1 MRYILC
7 LWVSLLFMTPVSQ
20 AVEAD
25 SILRAR
31 ALQALQAGT
40 NPAVRSLAH
49 ADISLLKATLALK
62 AGEPE
67 KALKVLHSYAKQPGN
82 NDPLIDMLEAEAY
95 RRSALQAVA
104 NAGDYATRMQGE
116 NQSGV
121 QHLEDANLSPGLRE
135 ADVRLNAFLE
145 QLDAVAGM
153 PLDIL
158 QVDEHIYSVFL
169 VDKARS
175 RMFVYARN
183 ANGVLE
189 RVADEYIVTGAQLG
203 DKQVSGDARTPNGVY
218 RFVKR
223 LQGKSLES
231 RYGPVAYPIDYP
243 NELDILHHKNG
254 YGIWMH
260 GYADGVGRRPPRD
273 TKGCF
278 ALPNPRLLAMSKYIK
293 LGKSWVIVGD
303 NFEFGDDEKRQIL
316 QASVQQS
323 LESWRKDWSALDT
336 PAYLNFY
343 HEKFRSGKRDLAA
356 WKRYKQRVNA
366 SKAFIH
372 IDISHLTLIRDA
384 NHWAEGEVVVAEFD
398 QHYQSNNYQ
407 DSSRKRLYLA
417 RLDAQSPWRIL
428 IEESVKP

>member
-7 LWVSLLFMTPVSQ
+7 LWVSLLFTPVSQ
-20 AVEAD
+20 AVEVD
-25 SILRAR
+25 LISSAR
-31 ALQALQAGT
+31 ALQALQTGT
-40 NPAVRSLAH
+40 DPAVTSLAH
-49 ADISLLKATLALK
+49 ADRSLLKATLALK

-67 KALKVLHSYAKQPGN
+67 QALKVLNSYARQSEN

-104 NAGDYATRMQGE
+104 NAGDYATHMQG
-116 NQSGV
+116 QIQDGV
-121 QHLEDANLSPGLRE
+121 QHLEDANLSQGLRE

-153 PLDIL
+153 PLDVL
-158 QVDEHIYSVFL
+158 QVDEDVYSVFL

-183 ANGVLE
+183 AGGVLE

-203 DKQVSGDARTPNGVY
+203 DKQASGDARTPNGVY

-278 ALPNPRLLAMSKYIK
+278 ALPNPRLLAMSKYVK
-293 LGKSWVIVGD
+293 LGKSWVIVGK
-303 NFEFGDDEKRQIL
+303 NFEFGDDENRQML
-316 QASVQQS
+316 QASVQQT

-336 PAYLNFY
+336 SAYLKFY

-384 NHWAEGEVVVAEFD
+384 NRWAEGEVVVAEFN
-398 QHYQSNNYQ
+398 QHYRSNNYQ

>member
-7 LWVSLLFMTPVSQ
+7 LWVSLLFSPVSQ
-20 AVEAD
+20 AVEED
-25 SILRAR
+25 SMSRAR

-40 NPAVRSLAH
+40 DPAVTSLAH

-67 KALKVLHSYAKQPGN
+67 QALKVLHSYAKQSKK

-95 RRSALQAVA
+95 RRSALLAVA
-104 NAGDYATRMQGE
+104 NAGDYAAHMQGE
-116 NQSGV
+116 IQDGV

-145 QLDAVAGM
+145 QLDVAAGM

-158 QVDEHIYSVFL
+158 QVDEDIYSVFL

-183 ANGVLE
+183 AGGVLE
-189 RVADEYIVTGAQLG
+189 RVADEYIVTGTELG
-203 DKQVSGDARTPNGVY
+203 DKQASGDARTPNGVY

-243 NELDILHHKNG
+243 NELDVLHHKNG

-260 GYADGVGRRPPRD
+260 GYGDGVGRRPPRD

-278 ALPNPRLLAMSKYIK
+278 ALPNPRLLAMSKYVK
-293 LGKSWVIVGD
+293 LGKSWVVVGE

-316 QASVQQS
+316 QTSVQQT

-336 PAYLNFY
+336 AAYLNFY
-343 HEKFRSGKRDLAA
+343 HKKFRSGKRDLAA

-366 SKAFIH
+366 SKTFIY

-384 NHWAEGEVVVAEFD
+384 NRWAEGEVVVAEFN
-398 QHYQSNNYQ
+398 QHYRSNNYQ
-407 DSSRKRLYLA
+407 DFSRKRLYLA
-417 RLDAQSPWRIL
+417 RLDAQSPWHIL